1 MSNTTSYLVAFIVS
15 LALLFSSFSRS
26 ETSEPAFISDA
37 LFVYIHSGPSNQ
49 YRIVGTVNAGD
60 NVRLLAEDEESG
72 YVQIQFEGNRQ
83 GWLPGQYV
91 TNTPGMAVQLAELT
105 EQLEQQSSQ
114 LQQLEQSNQQLN
126 TALQQREQEYQKAQ
140 EQLQVANRS
149 YEQLQQ
155 QFDVEHGSIWKNPKV
170 LGAAILGIGLL
181 FGLLLPLL
189 IPRRKESER
198 WM

>member
-1 MSNTTSYLVAFIVS
+1 MSNSTSYLVAFIVS
-15 LALLFSSFSRS
+15 LAVFFASYSHS
-26 ETSEPAFISDA
+26 ETSQPAFISDA

-60 NVRLLAEDEESG
+60 SVRWLAEDEESG
-72 YVQIQFEGNRQ
+72 YVQIQFEGSRQ
-83 GWLPGQYV
+83 GWLPKQYV
-91 TNTPGMAVQLAELT
+91 TDTPGMAVQLELLNEQFQQQT
-105 EQLEQQSSQ
+105 SQLE
-114 LQQLEQSNQQLN
+114 QLEQSNQQLSD
-126 TALQQREQEYQKAQ
+126 ALQQREQEYQKAR
-140 EQLQVANRS
+140 EQLQTANRS

-155 QFDVEHGSIWKNPKV
+155 QFDVEHGSIWQNPKV

-189 IPRRKESER
+189 MPRRKESER